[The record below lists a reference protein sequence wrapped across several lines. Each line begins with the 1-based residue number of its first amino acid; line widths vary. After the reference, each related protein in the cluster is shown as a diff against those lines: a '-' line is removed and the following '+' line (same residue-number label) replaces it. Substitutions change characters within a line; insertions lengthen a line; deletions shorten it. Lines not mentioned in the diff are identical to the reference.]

1 MATSPYFSTS
11 NQYIKYDIH
20 VDEVST
26 SIANNTSYI
35 HVYVLVWRTNSGY
48 TTSGTGTCYCTI
60 NGTSYSQSISSSQ
73 TIYHNSDTRIFDKYV
88 TIPHNADGSK
98 TIYVSS
104 YISHARFSSSSQG
117 FNVTL
122 SKIPRKADFTNAPN
136 FTDEDDPVISY
147 TNPAG
152 SAADSIEACISL
164 DGTTDTVAYR
174 SIPLDGTSYQF
185 VLTQTDRDTLLAAT
199 PNSNTL
205 TVHFILKTELGGSTY
220 YSDAER
226 TMSVVN
232 AAPVLGV
239 VSYADVNPTTTA
251 ITGNDQQI
259 IQDHSSLQFSI
270 TKLEAVKGAT
280 LASVDITI
288 NGATV
293 SDTVSGTAVNSYTK
307 LYGAVSSSQ
316 DETAVLTLTDS
327 RGNTATAEVPVTVLE
342 WHVPT
347 ALINCKRVSN
357 YYAETNLTVNADYS
371 YLDGNNVVT
380 ITYEYKEVDDPTY
393 SAPVSMND
401 GDTVQIVLNN
411 TKEWDVRVTV
421 SDLFGTAT
429 YNLTVGIGIPIL
441 FIDRKRRSV
450 GIGAIPDENNML
462 VADRRISLKN
472 ILHETV
478 LDLWSTSSGGTRA
491 AMMVAKDQNGTT
503 LFDIY
508 GSQYGGNVALYNT
521 DNNPSAF
528 LWTGGNKDGVLDLY
542 DDAGNKTIG
551 AVGKTG
557 IVEAKRFKG
566 SNQVVEL
573 FSGTLTSGSRTIS
586 GDYMMYIFVGRVSS
600 SGSATSITL
609 PRMIITSSSQNFYI
623 SNEAGWVTFSLVES
637 GDDVDVAIQSR
648 SGDGY
653 LMKIYGI

>member
-60 NGTSYSQSISSSQ
+60 NGTSYSQSITSSQ

-122 SKIPRKADFTNAPN
+122 TKIPRKADFTNAPN

-185 VLTQTDRDTLLAAT
+185 TLTASDRSTLLAAT
-199 PNSNTL
+199 PNSNSL
-205 TVHFILKTELGGSTY
+205 TVHFLLKTVLGGTTY

-232 AAPVLGV
+232 AAPVLGAIT
-239 VSYADVNPTTTA
+239 YEDIEPTTVA
-251 ITGNDQQI
+251 ITGDDQKI
-259 IQDHSSLQFSI
+259 IQDHSDLQFSI
-270 TKLEAVKGAT
+270 SKLEAVKSAT
-280 LASVDITI
+280 LDNIEIVINEVTFTDSLSGSV
-288 NGATV
+288 
-293 SDTVSGTAVNSYTK
+293 VNSYTADF
-307 LYGAVSSSQ
+307 GTVNSSQ
-316 DETAVLTLTDS
+316 DETATIRLTDS
-327 RGNTATAEVPVTVLE
+327 RGNVAVAQVPVTVLE
-342 WHVPT
+342 WYVPS
-347 ALINCKRVSN
+347 ALTNLRRVSN
-357 YYAETNLTVNADYS
+357 FYDETDLTVNADYAS
-371 YLDGNNVVT
+371 LDGNNVVT
-380 ITYEYKEVDDPTY
+380 ITYEYRESGSGPY

-401 GDTVQIVLNN
+401 GDTVQIVLDN
-411 TKEWDVRVTV
+411 TKEWDVRVVV
-421 SDLFGTAT
+421 SDLFDSTT
-429 YNLTVGIGIPIL
+429 YNLTIGIGIPIL

-450 GIGAIPDENNML
+450 GVGAIPDQDNML

-472 ILHETV
+472 PLHETV
-478 LDLWSTSSGGTRA
+478 LDLWSTNSGGTRA
-491 AMMVAKDQNGTT
+491 AMIAVKDQNGTT
-503 LFDIY
+503 LTDIY
-508 GSQYGGNVALYNT
+508 GSQYGGSIGLYNT

-542 DDAGNKTIG
+542 DDSGNKTIG

-557 IVEAKRFKG
+557 IVSATRFKASG
-566 SNQVVEL
+566 QVVEL
-573 FSGTLTSGSRTIS
+573 FSGTLTSGSQTFS
-586 GDYMMYIFVGRVSS
+586 GDYSMYIFVGRVSS

-609 PRMIITSSSQNFYI
+609 PRMIVTSSSQNFYI
-623 SNEAGWVTFSLVES
+623 SNELGWVTFSLVES
-637 GDDVDVAIQSR
+637 GDDVQVAIQSR

>member
-26 SIANNTSYI
+26 SIANNTSYV

-60 NGTSYSQSISSSQ
+60 NGTSYSQSITSSQ

-98 TIYVSS
+98 TIYVSA

-122 SKIPRKADFTNAPN
+122 TKIPRKADFTNAPN
-136 FTDEDDPVISY
+136 FTDIEDPVISY
-147 TNPAG
+147 SNPAG
-152 SAADSIEACISL
+152 SAADKIEACISL
-164 DGTTDTVAYR
+164 DGTTDTIAYR
-174 SIPLDGTSYQF
+174 EIPKDGTSYQF

-205 TVHFILKTELGGSTY
+205 TVHFILKTELGGTTY

-239 VSYADVNPTTTA
+239 VSYADVNPATTA

-259 IQDHSSLQFSI
+259 IQSHSSLQFSV
-270 TKLEAVKGAT
+270 TKLEAVKGST
-280 LASVDITI
+280 LASVSITI
-288 NGATV
+288 NGVTV
-293 SDTVSGTAVNSYTK
+293 SDAVSGTVVNSYTK
-307 LYGAVSSSQ
+307 LYGTVDSSQ
-316 DETAVLTLTDS
+316 DENAVLTLTDS
-327 RGNTATAEVPVTVLE
+327 RGNTATAEVPITVLE
-342 WHVPT
+342 WHVPS
-347 ALINCKRVSN
+347 ALVSCGRVSN
-357 YYAETNLTVNADYS
+357 FYSETNLTVNADYS
-371 YLDGNNVVT
+371 SLDGNNVIT

-393 SAPVSMND
+393 SAPVTMND

-411 TKEWDVRVTV
+411 TDEWNVKVTV

-441 FIDRKRRSV
+441 FIDRKRKSV

-472 ILHETV
+472 PQHETV
-478 LDLWSTSSGGTRA
+478 LDLWSSTSSGIRS
-491 AMMVAKDQNGTT
+491 AMITIRNHLTT
-503 LFDIY
+503 ALVTIF
-508 GSQYGGNVALYNT
+508 GSNFGGNLYLNNA
-521 DNNPSAF
+521 DGNPSAK
-528 LWTGGNKDGVLDLY
+528 LWTGGNKDGVLNLFDN
-542 DDAGNKTIG
+542 AGNETIS
-551 AVGKTG
+551 AVGQTG
-557 IVEAKRFKG
+557 IVSANRFKAT
-566 SNQVVEL
+566 NQVVEL
-573 FSGTLTSGSRTIS
+573 FSGTLTSGSQSVS
-586 GDYMMYIFVGRVSS
+586 GDYSMYIIVGKIAS

-609 PRMIITSSSQNFYI
+609 PRLIVTSSSQNFYI
-623 SNEAGWVTFSLVES
+623 SNEVGWVTFSLEED
-637 GDDVDVAIQSR
+637 GDNVKLTIQSR

-653 LMKIYGI
+653 IMKIYGV